1 MKDYYQ
7 VLGVP
12 ENASQDD
19 IKAAFRRLAFQ
30 YHPDVN
36 PGREKEASEKFKEIN
51 EAYGV
56 LGDVNKRQ
64 QYDYARRTGFVG
76 VGAQGFDYNQSD
88 IFRDIFSNPMFVDE
102 LNRMFQQA
110 GLRFG
115 QDFFNQMFFSGQGTV
130 YSFSFGP
137 SGIRRSTFSYGNKQA
152 VNEEPPAQV
161 APTQKLGLVDRIL
174 MKTISGLTRF
184 IMRVFFGIKLPEP
197 PKSRLDEWQSLE
209 LMASEAQAGGEKSIK
224 VKRGWRTRKLMVRV
238 PAGIKTGTAIRLKEM
253 GRKQGKETGDLYLRV
268 KVLNE
273 PDGFINQKS

>member
-19 IKAAFRRLAFQ
+19 IKAAFRELAFQ
-30 YHPDVN
+30 FHPDVN
-36 PGREKEASEKFKEIN
+36 PGREKEAGEKFKGIN

-56 LGDVNKRQ
+56 LGDINKRQ
-64 QYDYARRTGFVG
+64 QYDYARRAGFVG
-76 VGAQGFDYNQSD
+76 AGAQGFDYNQSD

-137 SGIRRSTFSYGNKQA
+137 NGIRRNTYSYKNKQA
-152 VNEEPPAQV
+152 VNEEPLGQV
-161 APTQKLGLVDRIL
+161 APAQKPGLIDRLLI
-174 MKTISGLTRF
+174 KTISGLTRF
-184 IMRVFFGIKLPEP
+184 IVRIFFGIKLPKP
-197 PKSRLDEWQSLE
+197 LNTLDVWQALE
-209 LMASEAQAGGEKSIK
+209 LTSSEAQTGGEKSIK
-224 VKRGWRTRKLMVRV
+224 IKRGWRTRKLMVKV

-253 GRKQGKETGDLYLRV
+253 GKKKGKQIGDLYLRIKV
-268 KVLNE
+268 KDE
-273 PDGFINQKS
+273 PLINP